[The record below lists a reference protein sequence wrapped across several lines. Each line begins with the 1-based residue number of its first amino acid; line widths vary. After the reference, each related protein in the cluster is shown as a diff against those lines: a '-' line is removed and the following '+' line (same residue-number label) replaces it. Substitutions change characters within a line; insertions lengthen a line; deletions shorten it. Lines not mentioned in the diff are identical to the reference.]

1 MIHRSRAIRV
11 SAAVVIASLW
21 LSACGSAS
29 KSPPAP
35 SSSSS
40 AAVESP
46 TTATSSSASSRETAV
61 AAVGPRGTPTTVAS
75 DLDVPWSVAFVG
87 NTALLTERNS
97 ARILELNGDSTR
109 VIGMVAGVKPEAG
122 EGGLLGVAVR
132 NRDLYVYYTTST
144 DNRVVRYALTG
155 VPGSLGLG
163 TSQTI
168 LAGIPSNTF
177 HNGGRIKFGPDGML
191 YISTGD
197 GGQSVNAQ
205 RLNSLSGK
213 ILRVTPT
220 GANPRDNPFPNSPIW
235 SWGHRNVQG
244 LGWTADGTMFASEFG
259 QDRYDELN
267 LIRAGANYGWP
278 EVEGIAHDPRFTD
291 PQQQWPVSDASPSG
305 LAIVGGT
312 IFIANLRG
320 ERLRAIPVA
329 NPSTA
334 REFYVG
340 RYGRLRDAQLAP
352 DGSLWLLTNNTDGR
366 GDPQDHD
373 DRILQIALAP
383 I

>member
-61 AAVGPRGTPTTVAS
+61 AAVGPRGTPTTVAT

-132 NRDLYVYYTTST
+132 NRDLYVYCTTST

-163 TSQTI
+163 TRQTI

-235 SWGHRNVQG
+235 SWGYRNVQG

-291 PQQQWPVSDASPSG
+291 PQQQWPASDASPSG

-366 GDPQDHD
+366 GNPQDQD
-373 DRILQIALAP
+373 DRILRIALAP